1 MSSSICLKFVSF
13 LRNAATQGDVPAA
26 EIIRRDFKEYVLPQ
40 PSANAHRQSQ
50 PID

>member
-1 MSSSICLKFVSF
+1 MSSSTCLKLVSF

-26 EIIRRDFKEYVLPQ
+26 EIIRRDFKEYVLP
-40 PSANAHRQSQ
+40 SANAHRQSQ